1 MDAFHA
7 LAEPRRRHILEM
19 LAAEGELPASAI
31 CSRFRISHPAISQ
44 HLKVL
49 RESGLVAV
57 ERRAQM
63 RIYRMNPEKV
73 HELEDWAQRTL
84 GQWNRRFE
92 AMDEVL
98 EEEKRRK
105 TGGKHGR

>member
-7 LAEPRRRHILEM
+7 LAEPRRRRIMEM

-44 HLKVL
+44 HLRVL
-49 RESGLVAV
+49 REAGLVAV

-63 RIYRMNPEKV
+63 RIYRMNPQKV

-84 GQWNRRFE
+84 GQWSQRFE
-92 AMDEVL
+92 EMDKVL
-98 EEEKRRK
+98 KEEKRTK
-105 TGGKHGR
+105 